1 MYFISYVSFA
11 VIFDLVALISE
22 FATSRVETELLDR
35 CHLYLAFLTE
45 AFLYSNRLC
54 LLEIERRNRYEILPE
69 WSRFEETVFVLRL
82 SL

>member
-22 FATSRVETELLDR
+22 FAISRVETELLD
-35 CHLYLAFLTE
+35 LYLAFLTE